1 MCSHTVATPVDG
13 HKAGGSLA
21 VQHMRLGAFIAAG
34 FTGAL
39 LGGCGSDDPPPRP
52 QKPVQL
58 TISAPAD
65 TAVVHGRTAT
75 VTGTVNPASARVK
88 VQGHA
93 ARVTGGTFSSSVELE
108 HGANVIDVAA
118 TASGR
123 AAALT
128 AFRITREERVAVP
141 ELTGM
146 SLSDAQ
152 EEAGDRGL
160 DLETERGGG
169 FLDQL
174 VPRGIHVCDQEPAAG
189 TRVRRGSTVRLL
201 VARSC

>member
-1 MCSHTVATPVDG
+1 MCSHTVATPEDG
-13 HKAGGSLA
+13 HKTGGSLA
-21 VQHMRLGAFIAAG
+21 VQQMRLGALIIAGLA
-34 FTGAL
+34 GAL
-39 LGGCGSDDPPPRP
+39 VGGCGADDPPPPP

-58 TISAPAD
+58 TIATPND
-65 TAVVHGRTAT
+65 TAVVNGSTAT
-75 VTGTVNPASARVK
+75 VTGTVSPASARVQ

-93 ARVTGGTFSSSVELE
+93 ARVSNGSFSSSVTLD

-128 AFRITREERVAVP
+128 AFRVTREERVSVP
-141 ELTGM
+141 DFTGM
-146 SLSDAQ
+146 S
-152 EEAGDRGL
+152 AGDAEDQAKQKDL
-160 DLETERGGG
+160 ELETERGGG
-169 FLDQL
+169 FLDSL
-174 VPRGIHVCDQEPAAG
+174 VPRDIHVCEQEPAPG